1 MKNMRN
7 VKSSKKVMKLV
18 AAAVLTA
25 GIAAAVSGCARKA
38 ETAASTAA
46 ETETAAESGAAGTV
60 AESETAAESGA
71 AENAA
76 ETAAQSTAASKNQAG
91 VSGEVVGVITGTV
104 TEAGMSTVAIT
115 MPKYPE
121 GITFLKEDAATGFA
135 EGLLPDQEI
144 TIFYRGEIKGGDT
157 SGVTVELLRDKR
169 DGDEDA
175 EASMIT
181 GTVVGIGMSVITL
194 ETEDGKTVS
203 FEQDPK
209 PVNMTDG
216 PMEGE
221 KVTLI
226 YSYQDEASEGAVV
239 PELIR

>member
-46 ETETAAESGAAGTV
+46 ETETVAESGAA
-60 AESETAAESGA
+60 ETAAESGP

-76 ETAAQSTAASKNQAG
+76 ETAAQSTAASKTQAG
-91 VSGEVVGVITGTV
+91 VNGEVVGVITGTV

-115 MPKYPE
+115 TPKYPE

>member
-46 ETETAAESGAAGTV
+46 ETETVAESGAAGTV
-60 AESETAAESGA
+60 AETAAESGP

-76 ETAAQSTAASKNQAG
+76 ETAAQSTAASKTQAG
-91 VSGEVVGVITGTV
+91 VNGEVVGVITGTV

-115 MPKYPE
+115 TPKYSE
-121 GITFLKEDAATGFA
+121 GITFPKEDAATGFA

>member
-1 MKNMRN
+1 MKTMRN

-46 ETETAAESGAAGTV
+46 ETESAAESGAAGT
-60 AESETAAESGA
+60 AAESA
-71 AENAA
+71 ADSSAAGTVA
-76 ETAAQSTAASKNQAG
+76 ETAADSSEEASKTQAG
-91 VSGEVVGVITGTV
+91 GNGEVVGVITGTV

-115 MPKYPE
+115 TPKYPE
-121 GITFLKEDAATGFA
+121 GITFLKEDAATEFA

-226 YSYQDEASEGAVV
+226 YSYQDEASEGAVA